1 MKGPGP
7 LIISF
12 RGRKFQILVTLGVF
26 GKECLYFM
34 YPQFEGQNN
43 YLNSSINMSYFIKF
57 NWITQCLIDYR
68 TLLASFIVI
77 IIYHFLLLNSHV
89 RPLPHPRGEGVLP
102 YITYTG
108 MCRPTGSWFW
118 SSWFRTG
125 YPFQRRFLEWGI
137 KYCGSWLYLL
147 LKIVADYEEA
157 FISCISWTNKEMSFK
172 KTGLFQSTNFLERSI
187 KNWPISRTGC
197 QF

>member
-89 RPLPHPRGEGVLP
+89 RPLPHPQGEGVLP

-137 KYCGSWLYLL
+137 KLL
-147 LKIVADYEEA
+147 ITALCSA
-157 FISCISWTNKEMSFK
+157 
-172 KTGLFQSTNFLERSI
+172 
-187 KNWPISRTGC
+187 
-197 QF
+197 